1 MPTGGAFE
9 KRKIIRQMPGQGASK
24 ADHTILRHGYNSDQA
39 LHGSKKC

>member
-9 KRKIIRQMPGQGASK
+9 KGKIIRQMPGQGASI

-39 LHGSKKC
+39 LHSSEKC